1 MKRYGIERCDTLLIV
16 YKKIITDDTYATKYE
31 WVTRL
36 DILNK
41 IAFNGLILSQ
51 EDTVCFNI
59 IEEAKTKYN
68 KYGNARQGWMKI

>member
-1 MKRYGIERCDTLLIV
+1 MERSGIKQCDTLLIGD
-16 YKKIITDDTYATKYE
+16 KKIITDDAYATKYE

-41 IAFNGLILSQ
+41 IAFNGLIISQ
-51 EDTVCFNI
+51 EDTVCFKI